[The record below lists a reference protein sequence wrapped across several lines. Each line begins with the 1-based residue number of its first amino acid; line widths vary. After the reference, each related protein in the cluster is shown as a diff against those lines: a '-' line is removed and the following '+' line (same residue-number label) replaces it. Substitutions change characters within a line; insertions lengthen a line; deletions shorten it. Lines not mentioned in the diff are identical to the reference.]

1 MFVCV
6 CLVFLLFK
14 KIIVYLFSLPVSYLE
29 KKKLG
34 GWEDRE
40 DLEGVG
46 GRKTVTKIYCMIF
59 FQ

>member
-1 MFVCV
+1 M
-6 CLVFLLFK
+6 
-14 KIIVYLFSLPVSYLE
+14 VYLFSLPVSYLE

-46 GRKTVTKIYCMIF
+46 GKNHNQNILYDIF
-59 FQ
+59 FNKNKSINKKKHYIC